1 MRILLQIVFAL
12 SVIWSTS
19 ACTHA
24 LNEAGVAM
32 DSGRKS
38 MIGR

>member
-1 MRILLQIVFAL
+1 MRILLQIVLAL
-12 SVIWSTS
+12 SVVWSIS

-24 LNEAGVAM
+24 LNETGVAM

-38 MIGR
+38 LIGR